1 MSYTSRNGRR
11 PNEYASKSSHGYI
24 IRDPE
29 VSEFLDKCDLPKT
42 AEDVDVPNNLQF
54 ELEIP
59 AVDPIKHIIAIDG
72 GRSEV
77 FVKKDFPSST
87 LAFFQFGALIF
98 KVEDL
103 EAISRKPFID
113 PEDMAK
119 LNTIQRYKLTLPTKN
134 ILLKDASSFKESFR
148 KTLFDFFVKGSG
160 GEKFAE
166 TLRWLIFQEFDLPLS
181 EYSLANCPH
190 CGQKEVLL
198 GAKTKKT
205 DFTFSC
211 PNCHQEI
218 FITDVF
224 RLHEAI
230 DDELGAGGVLG
241 YVNVLIEQI
250 IIVHLIKAILET
262 KPTIL
267 GETLFIKDGP
277 LAFFGQTANM
287 QKPLRNLTNF
297 LITKHNL
304 FLAGLEKSGA
314 FVEHA
319 DEIAKKLKPGTV
331 LLLDNKYIYK
341 YILPGK
347 ADASA
352 PYASSSYYSSKMI
365 FKSHD
370 EKVYV
375 VTIPTK
381 KAEVVLNPQKSDF
394 KNLDVILTN
403 IQKLRCDMYDN
414 SLFPVALANKLVSLA
429 DHPSS
434 VILEKFAKNTIS
446 KSTAYQFGIKN

>member
-11 PNEYASKSSHGYI
+11 PNEYASKSSHGHI

-29 VSEFLDKCDLPKT
+29 VSEFLDKCNLPKM
-42 AEDVDVPNNLQF
+42 ADEVS
-54 ELEIP
+54 IP
-59 AVDPIKHIIAIDG
+59 ANLLFSLNAVDNNPIKNIVAVDG
-72 GRSEV
+72 GRSEI
-77 FVKKDFPSST
+77 FVRKDFPSST
-87 LAFFQFGALIF
+87 LTFFQFGALIF
-98 KVEDL
+98 KTEDL
-103 EAISRKPFID
+103 EAISKKTFID
-113 PEDMAK
+113 PEDIAK
-119 LNTIQRYKLTLPTKN
+119 LNNIQRYKLSLPTKN
-134 ILLKDASSFKESFR
+134 ILLRESSSFKESFR

-166 TLRWLIFQEFDLPLS
+166 TLRWLVFQEFDSPISDYTLGS
-181 EYSLANCPH
+181 CPNSN
-190 CGQKEVLL
+190 CGQSKVLL
-198 GAKTKKT
+198 GANTKKT
-205 DFTFSC
+205 DFIFECSSC
-211 PNCHQEI
+211 KGEI
-218 FITDVF
+218 YLTDIF

-241 YVNVLIEQI
+241 YITILIEQI

-262 KPTIL
+262 KPSIL

-287 QKPLRNLTNF
+287 QKPLRHLTNF
-297 LITKHNL
+297 LCEKHDL

-319 DEIAKKLKPGTV
+319 DEIGKKLKPGTI
-331 LLLDNKYIYK
+331 LLLDNEYIYK

-352 PYASSSYYSSKMI
+352 PYARSSYYSSKMI
-365 FKSHD
+365 FKSMD
-370 EKVYV
+370 EKIYV
-375 VTIPTK
+375 ITMPTK
-381 KAEVVLNPQKSDF
+381 DANVILSPQKSDF
-394 KNLDVILTN
+394 KNIDVILHN

-434 VILEKFAKNTIS
+434 VILEKFAKNAIG
-446 KSTAYQFGIKN
+446 K

>member
-1 MSYTSRNGRR
+1 MSYSSRDGRR

-29 VSEFLDKCDLPKT
+29 VSEFLDKCNLPKV
-42 AEDVDVPNNLQF
+42 ADEVDVPANLQF
-54 ELEIP
+54 SLDALESN
-59 AVDPIKHIIAIDG
+59 PIKHIVAVDG

-77 FVKKDFPSST
+77 FVRKDFPSST
-87 LAFFQFGALIF
+87 LTFFQFGALFF
-98 KVEDL
+98 KTEDL
-103 EAISRKPFID
+103 EAISKKTFID

-119 LNTIQRYKLTLPTKN
+119 LNTIERYKLALPTKN

-148 KTLFDFFVKGSG
+148 RSLFDFFIKGSS
-160 GEKFAE
+160 GETFAE
-166 TLRWLIFQEFDLPLS
+166 TLRWLIFQEFDTPIDKYKLSTCPSCGAGDIPLGS
-181 EYSLANCPH
+181 KIKKGDFTFQCPH
-190 CGQKEVLL
+190 CKE
-198 GAKTKKT
+198 
-205 DFTFSC
+205 
-211 PNCHQEI
+211 EI
-218 FITDVF
+218 YITDVF

-250 IIVHLIKAILET
+250 IIVYLIKAILET
-262 KPTIL
+262 KPSIL

-287 QKPLRNLTNF
+287 QKPLRHLTNF
-297 LITKHNL
+297 LSEKHNL
-304 FLAGLEKSGA
+304 FLAGLEKSGP

-319 DEIAKKLKPGTV
+319 DEIGKKLKPGTI
-331 LLLDNKYIYK
+331 LLLDNAYIYK

-347 ADASA
+347 VDNTA
-352 PYASSSYYSSKMI
+352 PYARSSYYSGKMI
-365 FKSHD
+365 FKSVD
-370 EKVYV
+370 GKIYV

-381 KAEVVLNPQKSDF
+381 NAEVVLAPKKSDF
-394 KNLDVILTN
+394 HNLDVILTN

-429 DHPSS
+429 NHPSS
-434 VILEKFAKNTIS
+434 VILEKFARKTVGVT
-446 KSTAYQFGIKN
+446 STYKF